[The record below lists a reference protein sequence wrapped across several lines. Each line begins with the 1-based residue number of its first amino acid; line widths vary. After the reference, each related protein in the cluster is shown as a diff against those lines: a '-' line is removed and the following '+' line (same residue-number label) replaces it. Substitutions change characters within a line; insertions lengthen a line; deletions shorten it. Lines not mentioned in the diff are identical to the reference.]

1 MNSEYR
7 KAYEILRQQKIDLNL
22 LFDINVEAFLEKG
35 ELIVTQVEKVD
46 YLNLFLTSLKD
57 DLSPYLE
64 YILTADEIK
73 NNKEA
78 LTKHTSNNNITKT
91 KLVCDLLIKSL
102 SNVDKDKYILTIIT
116 AHIKVN
122 ELAIVLDEVI
132 KMKDQGTI
140 DTEVK
145 IPPHLNPESNY
156 FIKDLK
162 EVNFFLA
169 MKKFKPAKQLNYKD
183 VLEYVCWI
191 ADADRLYEF
200 SLATYNLDLVAMV
213 AQQTQKVSNVI

>member
-7 KAYEILRQQKIDLNL
+7 KAYEILRQQKIELNL

-35 ELIVTQVEKVD
+35 ELIVKQIEKVD

-73 NNKEA
+73 HNKEA
-78 LTKHTSNNNITKT
+78 LIKHTNNNSITKT

-102 SNVDKDKYILTIIT
+102 SQVDRDKYILAIIT
-116 AHIKVN
+116 AHIKIN

-132 KMKDQGTI
+132 RMKEQGFV
-140 DTEVK
+140 DTDEVK

-156 FIKDLK
+156 FLL
-162 EVNFFLA
+162 N
-169 MKKFKPAKQLNYKD
+169 AKN
-183 VLEYVCWI
+183 
-191 ADADRLYEF
+191 
-200 SLATYNLDLVAMV
+200 
-213 AQQTQKVSNVI
+213 